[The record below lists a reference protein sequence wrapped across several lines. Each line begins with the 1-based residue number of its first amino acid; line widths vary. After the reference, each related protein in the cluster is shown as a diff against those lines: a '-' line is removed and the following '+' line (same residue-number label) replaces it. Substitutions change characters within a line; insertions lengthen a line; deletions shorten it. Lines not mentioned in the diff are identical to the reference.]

1 MTYVHVLLDGLDSVP
16 RKDRNSFGGGVIIY
30 QYTFSNIRS
39 RRRNDLE
46 PGNAEC
52 IWVQKLIMISLRHY
66 LLVAVAVGFDQSIK
80 LFLVFGCKKIY
91 TNARNEPFSNL
102 LNLNILTLYIFIY
115 FWGRGIT
122 GCRFNPTY
130 IFLAVQRFIRDCGRF

>member
-102 LNLNILTLYIFIY
+102 LNLNHINFIY
-115 FWGRGIT
+115 LGSSVSNGRPSCYST
-122 GCRFNPTY
+122 VSFSLL
-130 IFLAVQRFIRDCGRF
+130 FFFFFF